1 MSLAEAHS
9 ALGVAEGSKFDL
21 VSAKNRALADA
32 MGDGEKLAKIE
43 LAYDKLLMNSMAQR
57 LSGEAPVEASVRYA
71 DLRVPPRRGPGSG
84 SGSPT
89 GSASGRGGGGGLR
102 GGGTGVKRGARS
114 PSSSKQVSL
123 GSLPI
128 ALATPPPDLASKQ
141 ALAFG
146 GLAAWA
152 LAQGVTEPAAAA
164 AVDTASLQLAASLG
178 LSIWFLADAKRL
190 PLRTAAL
197 VSLAALAVGTVAGG
211 GLAAWL
217 RPDIVPLGPLASP
230 GVLAAEAAIAALW
243 AAAAFVV

>member
-1 MSLAEAHS
+1 
-9 ALGVAEGSKFDL
+9 
-21 VSAKNRALADA
+21 
-32 MGDGEKLAKIE
+32 
-43 LAYDKLLMNSMAQR
+43 MNSMARR

-71 DLRVPPRRGPGSG
+71 DLRVPPRRGPGSSNG
-84 SGSPT
+84 SSG
-89 GSASGRGGGGGLR
+89 GGGSGRGGGGGT
-102 GGGTGVKRGARS
+102 GIKKGTRS
-114 PSSSKQVSL
+114 SSSSKNQISL

-128 ALATPPPDLASKQ
+128 ALASPPTDLATKQ

-152 LAQGVTEPAAAA
+152 LIQGITEPAAAA

-197 VSLAALAVGTVAGG
+197 VSLAALAVGAVAGG

-230 GVLAAEAAIAALW
+230 GVLAAEAAIAAMW
-243 AAAAFVV
+243 AAASFVV

>member
-1 MSLAEAHS
+1 
-9 ALGVAEGSKFDL
+9 
-21 VSAKNRALADA
+21 
-32 MGDGEKLAKIE
+32 
-43 LAYDKLLMNSMAQR
+43 MNSMARR

-84 SGSPT
+84 SGSP
-89 GSASGRGGGGGLR
+89 GGRGGGGS
-102 GGGTGVKRGARS
+102 GGGTGVKKGARS
-114 PSSSKQVSL
+114 SKNATTQISL

-128 ALATPPPDLASKQ
+128 ALATPPGDLATKQ

-197 VSLAALAVGTVAGG
+197 VSLAALAVGAVAGG

>member
-1 MSLAEAHS
+1 
-9 ALGVAEGSKFDL
+9 
-21 VSAKNRALADA
+21 
-32 MGDGEKLAKIE
+32 
-43 LAYDKLLMNSMAQR
+43 MNSMARR

-84 SGSPT
+84 SGSPGG
-89 GSASGRGGGGGLR
+89 GSRGGGGG
-102 GGGTGVKRGARS
+102 GGTGIKKGARS
-114 PSSSKQVSL
+114 SKNATKQISL

-128 ALATPPPDLASKQ
+128 ALATPPGDLATKQ

-197 VSLAALAVGTVAGG
+197 VSLAALAVGAVAGG

>member
-1 MSLAEAHS
+1 
-9 ALGVAEGSKFDL
+9 
-21 VSAKNRALADA
+21 
-32 MGDGEKLAKIE
+32 
-43 LAYDKLLMNSMAQR
+43 MNSMARR

-71 DLRVPPRRGPGSG
+71 DLRVPPRRGPGSS
-84 SGSPT
+84 SGSPG
-89 GSASGRGGGGGLR
+89 GSGGRGGGGG
-102 GGGTGVKRGARS
+102 GGGTGTRKGTR
-114 PSSSKQVSL
+114 SSSSSSSTKKQISL

-128 ALATPPPDLASKQ
+128 ALSAPSTDLATKQ
-141 ALAFG
+141 AVAFG

-152 LAQGVTEPAAAA
+152 LVQGVTEPAAAA
-164 AVDTASLQLAASLG
+164 AVDTASLQLAAALG

-197 VSLAALAVGTVAGG
+197 VSLGALAVGAVAGG

>member
-1 MSLAEAHS
+1 
-9 ALGVAEGSKFDL
+9 
-21 VSAKNRALADA
+21 
-32 MGDGEKLAKIE
+32 
-43 LAYDKLLMNSMAQR
+43 MNSMARR

-71 DLRVPPRRGPGSG
+71 DLRIPPRRGPGSG
-84 SGSPT
+84 SGSPG
-89 GSASGRGGGGGLR
+89 GSGGSSGRGGGGGS
-102 GGGTGVKRGARS
+102 GGGMGIKKGARS
-114 PSSSKQVSL
+114 RSSPSNTKQISL

-128 ALATPPPDLASKQ
+128 ALATPPTDLATKQ

-197 VSLAALAVGTVAGG
+197 VSLGALAVGAVAGG

>member
-1 MSLAEAHS
+1 
-9 ALGVAEGSKFDL
+9 
-21 VSAKNRALADA
+21 
-32 MGDGEKLAKIE
+32 
-43 LAYDKLLMNSMAQR
+43 MNSMARR

-84 SGSPT
+84 SGSPG
-89 GSASGRGGGGGLR
+89 GSGGSRGGGGG
-102 GGGTGVKRGARS
+102 GGGTGIKKGTR
-114 PSSSKQVSL
+114 SSSRNNTRQISL

-128 ALATPPPDLASKQ
+128 ALAAPPTDLATKQ
-141 ALAFG
+141 AAAFV

-164 AVDTASLQLAASLG
+164 AVDTASLQLAAALG
-178 LSIWFLADAKRL
+178 LSIWFLADEKRL

-197 VSLAALAVGTVAGG
+197 VSLGALAAGAVAGG

-230 GVLAAEAAIAALW
+230 GVLVAEAAIAALW

>member
-1 MSLAEAHS
+1 MLRS
-9 ALGVAEGSKFDL
+9 ALNLFLLQNISSPSSTPHTNK
-21 VSAKNRALADA
+21 KQ
-32 MGDGEKLAKIE
+32 IE
-43 LAYDKLLMNSMAQR
+43 LAYDKLLMNSMARR

-89 GSASGRGGGGGLR
+89 GSASGRSRGGGGGGGGGGGLR

>member
-1 MSLAEAHS
+1 
-9 ALGVAEGSKFDL
+9 
-21 VSAKNRALADA
+21 
-32 MGDGEKLAKIE
+32 
-43 LAYDKLLMNSMAQR
+43 MNSMARR

-84 SGSPT
+84 SASGR
-89 GSASGRGGGGGLR
+89 ASGRGGGGG
-102 GGGTGVKRGARS
+102 GTGTKKRAS
-114 PSSSKQVSL
+114 SSSSSSSSSSKIAL

-128 ALATPPPDLASKQ
+128 ALVTPPTDLATKQ

-197 VSLAALAVGTVAGG
+197 VSLGALAVGAVAGG

-217 RPDIVPLGPLASP
+217 RPDIVPLGPLTSP

>member
-1 MSLAEAHS
+1 
-9 ALGVAEGSKFDL
+9 
-21 VSAKNRALADA
+21 
-32 MGDGEKLAKIE
+32 
-43 LAYDKLLMNSMAQR
+43 MNSMARR

-84 SGSPT
+84 SGSP
-89 GSASGRGGGGGLR
+89 GGRGGGGGG
-102 GGGTGVKRGARS
+102 GGGTGVKKGARS
-114 PSSSKQVSL
+114 SSSSKNATKQISL

-128 ALATPPPDLASKQ
+128 ALATPAGDLATKQ

-197 VSLAALAVGTVAGG
+197 VSLAALAVGAVAGG